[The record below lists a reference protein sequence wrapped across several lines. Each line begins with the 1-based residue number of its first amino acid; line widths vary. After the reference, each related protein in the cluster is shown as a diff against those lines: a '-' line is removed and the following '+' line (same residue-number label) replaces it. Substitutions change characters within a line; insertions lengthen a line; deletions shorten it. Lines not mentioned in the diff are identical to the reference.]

1 MLKNILVAIVVL
13 LTTSLSYAQIKNS
26 KTETVKI
33 YGNCGTCEKKIEKAG
48 NIKGIA
54 SVDWNK
60 DSKMAVL
67 VYDASKTNKD
77 EILKRIAL
85 AGYDSD
91 DFLAPADA
99 YTKLDACCQYD
110 RTAKVSIKTDGA
122 KMAMNDKM
130 PMQDMPNMS
139 TEKADASKIVMTDAK
154 PMHDM
159 STMTPTKDA
168 NVKMVSKDTLPMNNM
183 PSMSTEKADKTKMVM
198 ADTVIPVVSTA
209 AINPFKSVFENY
221 FLLKDALIQTSGS
234 GSAEA
239 AKNLSASLNAIK
251 MDELPMDV
259 HTVWM
264 KVMKD
269 LMFDA
274 EHISET
280 QAVAHQ
286 REHFASLSKNMYALM
301 KVSKSETET
310 YYQFCPMYNKGKGA
324 NWLSKDSE
332 IKNPY
337 YGSQMLSCG
346 RTQETIK

>member
-1 MLKNILVAIVVL
+1 MIFIKKLLIAFIVL
-13 LTTSLSYAQIKNS
+13 LSITSSHAQIKNS

-91 DFLAPADA
+91 DFLAPSDA
-99 YTKLDACCQYD
+99 YSKLDACCQYD
-110 RTAKVSIKTDGA
+110 RTAKVKGA
-122 KMAMNDKM
+122 KADDSKM
-130 PMQDMPNMS
+130 VMTDSKPMQDMSVMS
-139 TEKADASKIVMTDAK
+139 TTKADNAKMVMTDSK
-154 PMHDM
+154 PMQDM
-159 STMTPTKDA
+159 SA
-168 NVKMVSKDTLPMNNM
+168 
-183 PSMSTEKADKTKMVM
+183 MSTTKADDSKMVM
-198 ADTVIPVVSTA
+198 DHAVSMKDTVAPVVSTEI
-209 AINPFKSVFENY
+209 INPFKSVFENY
-221 FLLKDALIQTSGS
+221 FLLKDALIQTKGS
-234 GSAEA
+234 VSATVS
-239 AKNLSASLNAIK
+239 KSLLTTLDAVK
-251 MDELPMDV
+251 METLTPES

-280 QAVAHQ
+280 QDVGHQ

-310 YYQFCPMYNKGKGA
+310 YYQFCPMFNKGKGA
-324 NWLSKDSE
+324 NWLSKTDE

-346 RTQETIK
+346 RTVETIK

>member
-48 NIKGIA
+48 NVKGIA

-99 YTKLDACCQYD
+99 YSKLDACCQYD
-110 RTAKVSIKTDGA
+110 RTAKVKSG
-122 KMAMNDKM
+122 
-130 PMQDMPNMS
+130 
-139 TEKADASKIVMTDAK
+139 E
-154 PMHDM
+154 
-159 STMTPTKDA
+159 
-168 NVKMVSKDTLPMNNM
+168 VKMKSEKKNASAMVMKDTMPMNNM
-183 PSMSTEKADKTKMVM
+183 SSMLTEKADKTKMVM

-239 AKNLSASLNAIK
+239 AKNLLASLNAIK